1 LVPRK
6 IALPGS
12 NYYSSKHF
20 FMRKLI
26 LRFTFVCTAIV
37 MVAVAASSCK
47 SGPKDADIEKQ
58 VTEKAAAVSGDAS
71 GVAGSVKDGVV
82 TISGS
87 FKDEASKDAF
97 ETTVKAIPGVK
108 SVVNNSTVTP
118 PAPVVAP
125 APVVINGD
133 DVLSKGVT
141 DATKDFPTVKATV
154 KDSVI
159 TLTGEIKKSS
169 LPKLMATLHSL
180 KPKKVNNQLTTK

>member
-1 LVPRK
+1 
-6 IALPGS
+6 
-12 NYYSSKHF
+12 
-20 FMRKLI
+20 MRKLF
-26 LRFTFVCTAIV
+26 LRFAFVCTAAAL
-37 MVAVAASSCK
+37 VAVSVSSCK

-118 PAPVVAP
+118 PPPVAAP
-125 APVVINGD
+125 APMTINGD
-133 DVLSKGVT
+133 DVLTKGVT

-169 LPKLMATLHSL
+169 LQKLMMTLHSL
-180 KPKKVNNQLTTK
+180 KPKKIDNQLTTK

>member
-1 LVPRK
+1 MF
-6 IALPGS
+6 A
-12 NYYSSKHF
+12 SSIIHSPKQI

-26 LRFTFVCTAIV
+26 LRFAFVFAATAL
-37 MVAVAASSCK
+37 VAVSVSSCK

-71 GVAGSVKDGVV
+71 GVSGSVKDGVV
-82 TISGS
+82 TLSGS

-108 SVVNNSTVTP
+108 SVVNNSTVMP
-118 PAPVVAP
+118 PPPVATGP
-125 APVVINGD
+125 ATINGD

-159 TLTGEIKKSS
+159 TLTGEIKKAS
-169 LPKLMATLHSL
+169 LPKLMMTLHSL
-180 KPKKVNNQLTTK
+180 KPKKIDNQLTTK